1 MRPLG
6 YERTGRSLPRY
17 ARSHTNRSTAFHRPT
32 CLARSHLFAS
42 VAPRSVPKS
51 VPNMANRSLS
61 GPRRLQTS
69 GGRFKTPTAGPDA
82 SDTPLQSAK
91 IRTVSVDDFKSPRS
105 RFSRCEECEPATFRF
120 SGGFGREPIPFVL
133 FRALRT
139 GRIGPLRADVP
150 KVWPDV
156 GRMDPSRSEMPAR
169 HSNKSRGATLRGGS
183 ADPPGLKNL
192 RQEPCRGSA
201 DTRREAPDLSDA
213 RDIPKAPEIITCAL
227 HPQYTNMRTLPT
239 LEFAAVENLCPAT
252 ASHRRNATPA
262 RTLRTRT
269 LRRGLSSA

>member
-1 MRPLG
+1 
-6 YERTGRSLPRY
+6 
-17 ARSHTNRSTAFHRPT
+17 
-32 CLARSHLFAS
+32 
-42 VAPRSVPKS
+42 
-51 VPNMANRSLS
+51 MANRSLS

-150 KVWPDV
+150 KVWPDGSV
-156 GRMDPSRSEMPAR
+156 AQRDAGETFGQIARGDAKGVVRPIRPDSRISVKNPAEDLQTPAARRPTYPMRQTSQKRLKSSLAHYIRNTRTCGRSQHWNSPP
-169 HSNKSRGATLRGGS
+169 LR
-183 ADPPGLKNL
+183 
-192 RQEPCRGSA
+192 
-201 DTRREAPDLSDA
+201 
-213 RDIPKAPEIITCAL
+213 TCAPL
-227 HPQYTNMRTLPT
+227 LRAIGETQLPH
-239 LEFAAVENLCPAT
+239 ERFE
-252 ASHRRNATPA
+252 HA
-262 RTLRTRT
+262 RFEE
-269 LRRGLSSA
+269 A